1 MLLYLS
7 IKNHSFIDGNKRIAV
22 ALFLMY
28 LGKNNIQYRRTGEKR
43 IEDRALAALCL
54 TAAMSNPK
62 E

>member
-1 MLLYLS
+1 
-7 IKNHSFIDGNKRIAV
+7 
-22 ALFLMY
+22 MY